1 MACLPCDDSFGT
13 CFDLLANSL
22 YTEEIGGSA
31 GGNSLPVEAG
41 QQRDHSPRS
50 LDLHEEYTYAYL
62 GQIRRVELTG
72 ISSGSVGSHHQKDE
86 KQAFAMD
93 ARDELAQRLS
103 QLQRLKKK
111 RVEDFMKKPPPRTAA
126 DQKAFEQLLKDVKP
140 IKPKRSTQ
148 QPAGGVVA
156 ERSPTATDKNP
167 AKKTETK
174 NGVSDAG
181 LNVETRLC
189 RAFRR
194 LTIMG

>member
-1 MACLPCDDSFGT
+1 MAFYPPCDNSDFDS
-13 CFDLLANSL
+13 LATALDTELIGISADQESGVVPFKTNHIVSANVS
-22 YTEEIGGSA
+22 EEIGGSA

-148 QPAGGVVA
+148 HPASGGGLG
-156 ERSPTATDKNP
+156 TDSR
-167 AKKTETK
+167 TQ
-174 NGVSDAG
+174 SQ
-181 LNVETRLC
+181 
-189 RAFRR
+189 RR
-194 LTIMG
+194 ESSHE

>member
-148 QPAGGVVA
+148 HPASASSSLGKVA
-156 ERSPTATDKNP
+156 ERSPTATAKNP
-167 AKKTETK
+167 ARTTDTE
-174 NGVSDAG
+174 NVGAGVGFAGDA
-181 LNVETRLC
+181 
-189 RAFRR
+189 
-194 LTIMG
+194 